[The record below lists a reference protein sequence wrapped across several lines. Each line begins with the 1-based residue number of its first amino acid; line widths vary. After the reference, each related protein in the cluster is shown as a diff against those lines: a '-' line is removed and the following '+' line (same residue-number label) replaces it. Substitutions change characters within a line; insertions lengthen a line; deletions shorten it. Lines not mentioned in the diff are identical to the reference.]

1 MRRQPGARDPAAAG
15 AERALRP
22 VAEVARSVE
31 LEELAAWLAHHVNQP
46 LGAVAAFAQAGCRML
61 SSENPPV
68 EQAVAI
74 FREIARLAL
83 EAGADVGRIR
93 ARYTAEVAAA
103 SRQRLEELVEA
114 IDAPLHGI
122 AAGYHG
128 RLEIDV
134 GPGLPEI
141 RVDAP
146 RIQYVVMSLV
156 RSGFAAADP
165 RGGTPHV
172 RVEARAEV
180 DGVITSVIDDGLH
193 PLMADQDAF
202 EPSLAAPAPAPAPAL
217 GLSLAAS
224 RSIIEAHRGTIGF
237 EKLRTGGRTWFR
249 LPAAGA

>member
-1 MRRQPGARDPAAAG
+1 MKRERAARDLAAAG
-15 AERALRP
+15 TARAGHP

-61 SSENPPV
+61 SGASPPV
-68 EQAVAI
+68 EQAAAI

-93 ARYTAEVAAA
+93 ARYTAEVVPA
-103 SRQRLEELVEA
+103 RRHRIEELIEE
-114 IDAPLHGI
+114 IDTPLRGI

-172 RVEARAEV
+172 RVESRAETG
-180 DGVITSVIDDGLH
+180 GVLTSVIDDGTH
-193 PLMADQDAF
+193 PPVADQDAF
-202 EPSLAAPAPAPAPAL
+202 EPSLAAPAPAF

-237 EKLRTGGRTWFR
+237 EKLRAGGRTWFR
-249 LPAAGA
+249 LPAADA